1 MNILGINLT
10 EEKKNSLLENLDGK
24 YSFEDNYNNIEDYIE
39 DIKYS
44 IIVMDIDSLE
54 DMETIKTVI
63 KKIYKNQNKSI
74 IIALGER
81 ATLDLIAWA
90 IQLGVY
96 DYLLKPTKD
105 GELIKIIE
113 KALKNQKLKAQKL
126 KKKEPSGGSVIGN
139 SPKMVEV
146 YKKIG
151 KVAAKKIPV
160 LISGEKGNGKKAIA
174 KAIHRFSCLKEKP
187 FVSVNCI
194 AYQKEFLDRKLF
206 GYEKGNLF
214 ESQVEQIGILEKGYG
229 GSIHLGNIESLDI
242 TLQAKI
248 LGVLQEGAFFRVG
261 GSKLVKT
268 DIRIIATTS
277 VNLEE
282 LINNGNFIEELYHRL
297 RILEIEIPPLR
308 ERKDD
313 IPLMIH
319 HFIKRFNGE
328 FSKTVKG
335 VSTPAMK
342 KIMRYDWPGNV
353 RELKS
358 AIKSAMVLSRGK
370 SILVEEIPANIVG
383 SKTSKRRGD
392 IQDWVLSDWI
402 EGEIQMLEVANQK
415 DYYGNIISRVEKELI
430 RKVLEVTNGK
440 KVEAAETLG
449 ITRNTLRTKMNN
461 HNLN

>member
-10 EEKKNSLLENLDGK
+10 EKIKESLLENLDGDF
-24 YSFEDNYNNIEDYIE
+24 SFESNYTNVGDYIE
-39 DIKYS
+39 NTKYNL
-44 IIVMDIDSLE
+44 IVMDIDGLE
-54 DMETIKTVI
+54 EIDKTKTVI
-63 KKIYKNQNKSI
+63 KEIYENQNKAI

-96 DYLLKPTKD
+96 DYLLKPI
-105 GELIKIIE
+105 EEEEVIKIVE
-113 KALKNQKLKAQKL
+113 KALKDQKLKAEKL
-126 KKKEPSGGSVIGN
+126 KKKEAPRGTVIGN

-151 KVAAKKIPV
+151 KVATNKIPV
-160 LISGEKGNGKKAIA
+160 LISGEKGNGKKAVA
-174 KAIHRFSCLKEKP
+174 KSIHRFSCLKEKP
-187 FVSVNCI
+187 FVSVNCT

-206 GYEKGNLF
+206 GYEKGNIF

-229 GSIHLGNIESLDI
+229 GSIHLGNIESLDL
-242 TLQAKI
+242 TLQAKL

-261 GSKLVKT
+261 GSKLIKT

-282 LINNGNFIEELYHRL
+282 LIMNGNFIEELYHRL

-308 ERKDD
+308 ERKED

-319 HFIKRFNGE
+319 HFIKRFNEE

-358 AIKSAMVLSRGK
+358 AVKSAMVLSRGK
-370 SILVEEIPANIVG
+370 SILVEDLPSNIIG
-383 SKTSKRRGD
+383 NKTIKRRGD
-392 IQDWVLSDWI
+392 IQDWILSDWV
-402 EGEIQMLEVANQK
+402 EGEIQMLQGSNQK
-415 DYYGNIISRVEKELI
+415 DYYGNIISRVERELI
-430 RKVLEVTNGK
+430 RQVLEVANGK

-461 HNLN
+461 YNLD

>member
-10 EEKKNSLLENLDGK
+10 EKIKESLLENLDGDF
-24 YSFEDNYNNIEDYIE
+24 SFENSYNNLDDYIE
-39 DIKYS
+39 NTKYNLV
-44 IIVMDIDSLE
+44 VMDIDGLE
-54 DMETIKTVI
+54 EIDQTKTVI
-63 KKIYKNQNKSI
+63 NEIYENQNKAI
-74 IIALGER
+74 IITLGER

-96 DYLLKPTKD
+96 DYLLKPIEED
-105 GELIKIIE
+105 EVIKIVE
-113 KALKNQKLKAQKL
+113 KALKDQKLKAEKL
-126 KKKEPSGGSVIGN
+126 KKKETPKGTVIGN

-151 KVAAKKIPV
+151 KVATNKIPV
-160 LISGEKGNGKKAIA
+160 LISGEKGNGKKAVA
-174 KAIHRFSCLKEKP
+174 KSIHRFSCMKEKP
-187 FVSVNCI
+187 FVSVNCT

-206 GYEKGNLF
+206 GYEKGNIF

-229 GSIHLGNIESLDI
+229 GSIHLGNIESLDL
-242 TLQAKI
+242 TLQAKL

-261 GSKLVKT
+261 GSKLIKT

-282 LINNGNFIEELYHRL
+282 LIMNGNFIEELYHRL

-319 HFIKRFNGE
+319 HFIKRFNDE

-358 AIKSAMVLSRGK
+358 AVKSAMVLSRGK
-370 SILVEEIPANIVG
+370 SILVEDLPSNIIG
-383 SKTSKRRGD
+383 NKTTKRRGD
-392 IQDWVLSDWI
+392 IQDWILSDWV
-402 EGEIQMLEVANQK
+402 EGEIQMLQGSNQK
-415 DYYGNIISRVEKELI
+415 DYYGNIISRVERELI
-430 RKVLEVTNGK
+430 RQVLEVANGK

-461 HNLN
+461 YNLD